1 MDACSIA
8 VVGATGAVGRVFLN
22 VLEERN
28 FPVSDI
34 RLCASERSVG
44 KTLKCMGEDI
54 AVEMATP
61 DLFGEVDFAFISAS
75 GDVSRALA
83 PVAAKQGALV
93 IDDSSAF
100 RMNAD
105 VPLVVPE
112 VNGADVA
119 QHNGI
124 ISIPNCSTTP
134 LVMVLKPLMEVN
146 PVKRVIAD
154 TYQSVSGTG
163 AAAVEELRAQSK
175 RLTADD
181 APTHAAL
188 TPEAYP
194 HPIAFNALPH
204 IEPFLDNG
212 YTNEEMKMVNETRK
226 ILHAPDIAVSATCV
240 RVPVMLSHSEAVHI
254 EFERPISPADVRR
267 ILSNFP
273 GVKVVDDP
281 QANVYPM
288 PIDAAGRDEVFVG
301 RIRQD
306 VSHPNGIAM
315 WVVTDNLRKGAATNA
330 LQIAE
335 EVLKRGLLP
344 RRQAAAASR

>member
-8 VVGATGAVGRVFLN
+8 VVGATGAVGRVFLEA
-22 VLEERN
+22 LEDRN

-54 AVEMATP
+54 VVELATP

-83 PVAAKQGALV
+83 PVAAKRRALV

-146 PVKRVIAD
+146 PVRRVIAD

-181 APTHAAL
+181 APTHADL
-188 TPEAYP
+188 RPEAYP

-254 EFERPISPADVRR
+254 EFECPISPADVRR
-267 ILSNFP
+267 ILSDFP

-288 PIDAAGRDEVFVG
+288 PIDAAGRDDVFVG

-335 EVLKRGLLP
+335 EVLERGLLP
-344 RRQAAAASR
+344 RQAVAASR